1 MADVPLSDLPA
12 DEKAERASSFGEVAE
27 TYEAFRPGPSNAAID
42 WVLQGRHVAAALD
55 LGAGTGAC
63 TRLLLAHADHV
74 SAVEPDERMRAVL
87 NTEVPTAT
95 VLPGQGESIPLPDSS
110 VDAVFASSSWH
121 WMEPE
126 PTLREVARVLRP
138 GGVLGVMWSGPDP
151 EGPFMVQARVLLESQ
166 SLDAES
172 GTDEHQSDSS
182 QESLAD
188 VVLADADRPSST
200 LVIPV
205 NRSVPLD
212 QPEFAEF
219 RWDLALTADQIIGLM
234 STLSLFILMTQERR
248 LRIFSETRRLL
259 RDALGI
265 DGQITA
271 DVAFKTEAW
280 RTRKR

>member
-151 EGPFMVQARVLLESQ
+151 EGPFMVQARALLESQ

-172 GTDEHQSDSS
+172 ATDEHQPDSS

-219 RWDLALTADQIIGLM
+219 RWDLALTADQMIGLM